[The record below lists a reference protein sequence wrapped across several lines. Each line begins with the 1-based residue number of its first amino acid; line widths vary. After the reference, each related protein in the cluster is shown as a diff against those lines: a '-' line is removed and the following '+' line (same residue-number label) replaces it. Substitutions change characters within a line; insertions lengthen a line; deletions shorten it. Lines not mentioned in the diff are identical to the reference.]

1 MQLELLIGLV
11 TFSFVSTITPGPNNL
26 MLMSSGANFGF
37 KRSLP
42 HMLGIGI
49 GFSIMVMLVGVGLVQ
64 VFEWFPQ
71 SYSVLRVL
79 SIGYLLYLAFK
90 VATAGAPK
98 SQASD
103 AKPLT
108 FMQAAAF
115 QWVNPKGWSMA
126 LSAISVYAPSATISS
141 IVLVSLV
148 FAMANMPSTSMWTLL
163 GLQIQNYL
171 TSNKRLRIFNGL
183 MGGLLVASVIPVMM
197 GT

>member
-103 AKPLT
+103 AKPLM